1 MNLELFNNLIN
12 KTKENGIIQSFMKE
26 LKDFL
31 ENNLDNNKQNQES
44 LLQKILDG
52 RTLTTRYRD
61 EINIQRH
68 KIITDYS
75 KENSEQGEF
84 YYVYNKD
91 SNNIYGLVMHKDG
104 NVGESIELQEEQ
116 LPEYAGVDSVLRINN
131 GNFVLDKNATEKIQ
145 EKLTKMIEKL
155 LEEQSNRLEEQRVE
169 GNVYEFVEKSDDTVT
184 LFNVTNYTGECFQE
198 VYFPKK
204 LFDKAIQGT
213 RFQYVNGEYIL
224 NEN

>member
-1 MNLELFNNLIN
+1 MYLELFNNLIN
-12 KTKENGIIQSFMKE
+12 ATKENGIIQSFMKE
-26 LKDFL
+26 LQDFL

-75 KENSEQGEF
+75 KENSEQGKF

-91 SNNIYGLVMHKDG
+91 SDNTYGIVMHKGGD
-104 NVGESIELQEEQ
+104 VGESIELQEKQ
-116 LPEYAGVDSVLRINN
+116 LPKYAGVDSVLRINN
-131 GNFVLDKNATEKIQ
+131 GKFVLDKNATEKIQ
-145 EKLTKMIEKL
+145 EKLTKMIGEL

-169 GNVYEFVEKSDDTVT
+169 GHVYEFVEKSDDTVT
-184 LFNVTNYTGECFQE
+184 LFDVTSYTGECFQE
-198 VYFPKK
+198 VDFPKE
-204 LFDKAIQGT
+204 LFDKATQGT
-213 RFQYVNGEYIL
+213 RFQYVNGEYRL
-224 NEN
+224 K